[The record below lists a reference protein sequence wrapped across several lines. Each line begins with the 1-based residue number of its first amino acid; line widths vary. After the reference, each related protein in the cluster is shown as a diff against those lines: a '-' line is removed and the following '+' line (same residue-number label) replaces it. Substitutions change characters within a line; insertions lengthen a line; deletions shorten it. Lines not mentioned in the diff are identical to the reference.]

1 MKNKLFF
8 IYIFCFIFIHLF
20 ILLVVYVHTNTIRL
34 PGHNKIKKKKIKTA
48 ITLTEETENRKDNSR
63 ERPLKYQDVK
73 ISPING
79 TSKKNLLRSGRS
91 TNEADKQREGLVLL
105 SAKRHL
111 IASQIFDMDNTVSYF
126 MSIL

>member
-1 MKNKLFF
+1 M
-8 IYIFCFIFIHLF
+8 
-20 ILLVVYVHTNTIRL
+20 
-34 PGHNKIKKKKIKTA
+34 
-48 ITLTEETENRKDNSR
+48 TEETENRKDNSR

-111 IASQIFDMDNTVSYF
+111 IASQIFDMDNIVSYF